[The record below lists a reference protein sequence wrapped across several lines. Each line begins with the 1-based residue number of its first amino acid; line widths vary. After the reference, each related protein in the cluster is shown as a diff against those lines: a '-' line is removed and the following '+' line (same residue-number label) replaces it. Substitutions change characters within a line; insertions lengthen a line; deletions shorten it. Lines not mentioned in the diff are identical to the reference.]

1 MLSGCLFV
9 VDDVASATDVPSSFL
24 QERVGLS
31 PTAFAK
37 VPSLQQ
43 RISIVSNQSDVVL
56 IVTAHIYQIFTTCL
70 ALF

>member
-37 VPSLQQ
+37 VPSLTAKDLH
-43 RISIVSNQSDVVL
+43 SLQSE
-56 IVTAHIYQIFTTCL
+56 
-70 ALF
+70 